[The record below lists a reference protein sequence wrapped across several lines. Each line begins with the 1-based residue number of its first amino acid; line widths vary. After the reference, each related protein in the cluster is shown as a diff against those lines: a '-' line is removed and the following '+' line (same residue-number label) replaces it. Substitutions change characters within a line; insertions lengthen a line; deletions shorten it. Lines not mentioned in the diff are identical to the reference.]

1 MNAEDIPA
9 GHMELAPGMKINA
22 SGQMVGKLDEVVR
35 NPKSGTITYLR
46 MREGHL
52 WGKKD
57 VDIPVSA
64 VDFTDEYTIYLK
76 IDKDAV
82 EALPAADNTKP
93 A

>member
-9 GHMELAPGMKINA
+9 GRMELTPGMKINA
-22 SGQMVGKLDEVVR
+22 SGQMVGILDEVVR
-35 NPKSGTITYLR
+35 NPKSGRITYLR

-82 EALPAADNTKP
+82 EALPPMSSNRS
-93 A
+93 